1 MEDQEFKFLSDGSD
15 GKVAPSPESTM
26 PPPPKEEE
34 KDDGPKH
41 RKTNIEDI
49 LVKMQDQTSSVADI
63 SRMITIEMTIAL
75 KELVL
80 LGNSD
85 PTFISQRRSL
95 NDEIKMLRELQK
107 SLTESDI
114 LSKKDTLNF
123 DGPKFQ
129 FVFVELLNLYSKA
142 LKESGLDR
150 TTIDSVMKQFSD
162 LVKTNDDRLRRETA
176 RIGVVDTSA

>member
-15 GKVAPSPESTM
+15 GKVAPSPENTM
-26 PPPPKEEE
+26 PPKEEE

-85 PTFISQRRSL
+85 PTFMSQRRSL

-114 LSKKDTLNF
+114 LSKKDFLSF

-129 FVFVELLNLYSKA
+129 FVFVELMTLYTKS

-162 LVKTNDDRLRRETA
+162 LVKTNDERLRRETA
-176 RIGVVDTSA
+176 RIGEV

>member
-15 GKVAPSPESTM
+15 GKVVPSPENPM
-26 PPPPKEEE
+26 PPKEE
-34 KDDGPKH
+34 KDNGPKH
-41 RKTNIEDI
+41 RTTNIEDI

-114 LSKKDTLNF
+114 LSKKDILNI
-123 DGPKFQ
+123 DGEKFQ
-129 FVFVELLNLYSKA
+129 FMFIELLNLYGRA

-162 LVKTNDDRLRRETA
+162 LVKTNDERLRREVA
-176 RIGVVDTSA
+176 RIGVGQ